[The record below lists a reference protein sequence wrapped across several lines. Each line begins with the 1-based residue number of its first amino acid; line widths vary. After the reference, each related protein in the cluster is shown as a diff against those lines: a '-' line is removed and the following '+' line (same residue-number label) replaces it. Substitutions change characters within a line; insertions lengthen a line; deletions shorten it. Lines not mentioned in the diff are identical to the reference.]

1 MGIERDLRC
10 IFQNKIEY
18 SKPKWSLKSIL
29 LYVLKLP
36 NSIRVGFV
44 WNKNNVANNA

>member
-1 MGIERDLRC
+1 MGIDGDLIC
-10 IFQNKIEY
+10 VFQNTIEN
-18 SKPKWSLKSIL
+18 SKPKRTLKLIL
-29 LYVLKLP
+29 LYILMLS

>member
-1 MGIERDLRC
+1 MGIDGDLRC
-10 IFQNKIEY
+10 VMEN
-18 SKPKWSLKSIL
+18 KPKWTLKLIL
-29 LYVLKLP
+29 LYILMLS